1 MYDPIAWDILILKK
15 FFVVYLKFKF
25 NLTAYI
31 LVAKSDS
38 PNLEQ
43 SPFPIKINLIDV
55 LCDPI
60 FSELVR
66 NSGFK
71 LKEVK

>member
-1 MYDPIAWDILILKK
+1 MYVPIAWDILILKK
-15 FFVVYLKFKF
+15 LFVVYLKLKF

-38 PNLEQ
+38 PNLGQ